1 MLAKRIIPCLDIN
14 KGRVVKGVNFVNLID
29 AGDPVEI
36 AKTYNAMRADEIVFL
51 DITASHEGRAT
62 MYDVIS
68 KAAEQVFIPLTV
80 GGGISSVEHFR
91 NLLNLGA
98 DKISVNSAAVKN
110 PDLITDAALRF
121 GRQCVVVAIDAKR
134 NDKGSFD
141 VYLNGGRINTGKDAI
156 DWAIDAERRGAGEI
170 LLTSMDCD
178 GTKAGYDIELTRR
191 VAEAV
196 GIPVIAS
203 GGAGNMQHFKD
214 VLTDGK
220 ADAALAASLFHFGE
234 MTISDL
240 KNYLAL
246 SGVPVR
252 M

>member
-156 DWAIDAERRGAGEI
+156 DWAIEAERRGAGEI